1 MGTTDESKPE
11 EAQQENTQ
19 KESERIHYLQL
30 NSGLLYETGIKKF
43 FTTPGGDTLMRIYIE
58 AHCASLQNGGVME
71 IPEWSEAAQYI
82 IDKTTLTD
90 QGLDMVRTAIRY
102 MLRYELIACTRRDGT
117 AVRLT
122 SADIK
127 DINVDDIALIEF
139 LLTEKYTRSWT
150 KDAQDRRE
158 KREKKKKE
166 QKEAEE
172 AERLAK
178 ADIDRIVTA
187 WNATTLPPV
196 DRMTDGRREHIA
208 ARVKSFGVD
217 KIVEAIAI
225 AETRPFLHGKGEKGW
240 VMTFGS
246 FVKNDEK
253 IATLLEGGYVDW
265 TQGQPQQPSIL
276 GLVPQRDDL
285 SERGITDKM
294 ERHGLIASDG
304 TIRADRWEEIRETS
318 GLSAAMTAAIDAAAG
333 FNK

>member
-11 EAQQENTQ
+11 EAQQE
-19 KESERIHYLQL
+19 SERIHFLQL
-30 NSGLLYETGIKKF
+30 SSSLLYNTGIKNF
-43 FTTPGGDTLMRIYIE
+43 FSTPGGDTLLRIYIE
-58 AHCASLQNGGVME
+58 AHCAALQTGGVIE
-71 IPEWSEAAQYI
+71 VPDWCEAAQYFV
-82 IDKTTLTD
+82 DKTMLND
-90 QGLDMVRTAIRY
+90 QGIDMARTAIRY

-117 AVRLT
+117 AVKLT

-158 KREKKKKE
+158 KLEKKKE
-166 QKEAEE
+166 QKE

-187 WNATTLPPV
+187 WNATTLPSV

-265 TQGQPQQPSIL
+265 TQGQPQQPSMPEP
-276 GLVPQRDDL
+276 VPQRDDL
-285 SERGITDKM
+285 SARGITDKM
-294 ERHGLIASDG
+294 ERLGLIAGDG